1 MPVPM
6 TDVPKTAEHGEWFR
20 FRPAWSW
27 LEHVWKSTWLQD
39 HAALGAALR
48 PLLPP
53 DGIAL
58 DIGAHGG
65 QVTRLLADLLPRGQ
79 VVAVEPS
86 SYARSVLRLNL
97 LARPRPNVAVVATA
111 LGREPGV
118 AVLGTPV
125 KRAGAMGYG
134 AASLAPDPGRR
145 AVRELV
151 PVMPL
156 DALVAAME
164 LPRLH
169 LVKIDVEGYET
180 AILQGALGTL
190 RRFRPALVLELA
202 RDRLERAGSSPD
214 ELWDLLLSLGYAA
227 EALPGPRPG
236 RSDGDWLFRA
246 PGPA

>member
-1 MPVPM
+1 MK
-6 TDVPKTAEHGEWFR
+6 DAAKTAKHGEWFR
-20 FRPAWSW
+20 FRPSWSW
-27 LEHVWKSTWLQD
+27 FEHVWKSTWLQD
-39 HAALGAALR
+39 HAELGATLR
-48 PLLPP
+48 ALLPR

-65 QVTRLLADLLPRGQ
+65 QVTRLLADLLPQGQ

-97 LARPRPNVAVVATA
+97 LVRPRQNVTVVATA

-118 AVLGTPV
+118 AALATPV
-125 KRAGAMGYG
+125 KRAGALGYG
-134 AASLAPDPGRR
+134 TASLVPDAGRQ

-156 DALVAAME
+156 DALVAAMD

-169 LVKIDVEGYET
+169 LAKIDVEGYET
-180 AILQGALGTL
+180 AVLQGALGTL
-190 RRFRPALVLELA
+190 RRFRPALVVELA

-227 EALPGPRPG
+227 EALPGPRPE

-246 PGPA
+246 TGPA

>member
-1 MPVPM
+1 MANVP
-6 TDVPKTAEHGEWFR
+6 DGAAGGEWFR
-20 FRPAWSW
+20 FRPGWPW

-39 HAALGAALR
+39 HAALGATLR
-48 PLLPP
+48 PLLPR

-65 QVTRLLADLLPRGQ
+65 QVTRLLADLLPQGQ

-97 LARPRPNVAVVATA
+97 LVRPRPNVTVVATA

-118 AVLGTPV
+118 AVLATPV

-134 AASLAPDPGRR
+134 AASLAPAPARR

-169 LVKIDVEGYET
+169 LMKIDVEGYET

-227 EALPGPRPG
+227 EALPGPRPE

-246 PGPA
+246 PGLA